1 MLFIERAAARGQPG
15 GNLEPLAQRVAV
27 GYRHPPCPAVA
38 GRCPD
43 GLRYFLSCLLA
54 LRKLPAKPL
63 LAIGVMLF
71 LLPIA
76 NDFWMQSVA
85 NSTNASLAGIW
96 TEPGADI
103 AERIGLTMLFGY
115 FMRGLGLII
124 MGAGLYRLGFMQ
136 GEASTRTYRMTAM
149 IGLGIGLP
157 LATLGVLF
165 VAINDFSKEMAFI
178 GSIPNNLG
186 TIPTALGYMSLIIL
200 WNQRMEN
207 WLKR

>member
-1 MLFIERAAARGQPG
+1 M
-15 GNLEPLAQRVAV
+15 
-27 GYRHPPCPAVA
+27 
-38 GRCPD
+38 
-43 GLRYFLSCLLA
+43 
-54 LRKLPAKPL
+54 
-63 LAIGVMLF
+63 
-71 LLPIA
+71 
-76 NDFWMQSVA
+76 
-85 NSTNASLAGIW
+85 
-96 TEPGADI
+96 
-103 AERIGLTMLFGY
+103 
-115 FMRGLGLII
+115 I

-157 LATLGVLF
+157 LAALGVLF

>member
-1 MLFIERAAARGQPG
+1 MLFIERAAARGSRAVLL
-15 GNLEPLAQRVAV
+15 NLWRNWLLLVIGILHVLLWQGDVLMVYAISSVA
-27 GYRHPPCPAVA
+27 
-38 GRCPD
+38 
-43 GLRYFLSCLLA
+43 LIA

-103 AERIGLTMLFGY
+103 AERIRLTMLFGY

-157 LATLGVLF
+157 LAALGVLF